1 MIEYGLSV
9 SLESS
14 PRTPSTPRATTTT
27 TDNEYDDTEGGAV
40 GAVEEACY
48 APPRKP
54 SFARLMAD
62 MEMEVAAATDDEVSI
77 SPRVLFSGIESSR
90 SSRSSG
96 AAAIRR
102 NLSSEFVFDS
112 SCSPVSFGTSS
123 ASSSVVKYTEQTECI
138 GECSV
143 CYSQLPLYANHVF
156 TLCGHLF
163 CLRCLLKWW
172 DNSTT
177 CPLCRAELFVDDP
190 ADHPAEEVADV
201 AEEVAAEEEEAQE
214 ESEEGAEEAEEEVW
228 ARREFWNGRVDHFVD
243 SDGEEHHNNDN
254 DASNSSSSMSPPL
267 PSVRVSRLY
276 RYLHQDTELDW
287 SRNGYGLIY
296 LDDTLNQHINEH
308 EIQGLQENRD
318 IAMTLF
324 ARARFRETLFDS
336 RIQFM
341 GSVSEG
347 DFVPKNDWM
356 VTIVY
361 NNNQHSS
368 QRIIMYEFV
377 IRRGSEIS
385 PLFEVNL
392 FGFIKDVA
400 IKQFGDMNYDGYNT
414 EDAYEFEWEDNY
426 EYVFVA
432 DVFTPTDFYIGAGA
446 NTLRS
451 YGGYNMEEGTI
462 ITQELAI
469 PFSQIRRLYRICG
482 GGGYE

>member
-1 MIEYGLSV
+1 MKTIVIEMLIEYGLSV
-9 SLESS
+9 SLEAS
-14 PRTPSTPRATTTT
+14 PRTPSTPRGMTSS
-27 TDNEYDDTEGGAV
+27 DNDEYDGDDMV
-40 GAVEEACY
+40 GATACY

-54 SFARLMAD
+54 SFASLM
-62 MEMEVAAATDDEVSI
+62 EESVAAAESVGEVSI

-90 SSRSSG
+90 SSS

-138 GECSV
+138 GECGV

-177 CPLCRAELFVDDP
+177 CPLCRAELFADDP
-190 ADHPAEEVADV
+190 ADPAAEVA
-201 AEEVAAEEEEAQE
+201 EVAAEVAE
-214 ESEEGAEEAEEEVW
+214 EEAEEEVW
-228 ARREFWNGRVDHFVD
+228 MRREFWNGRVDHFVD
-243 SDGEEHHNNDN
+243 SDGEEHHNNNDDDD
-254 DASNSSSSMSPPL
+254 DASSSSSMSPPL

-287 SRNGYGLIY
+287 SRNEYGLIY
-296 LDDTLNQHINEH
+296 LDDTLNQHINEY

-324 ARARFRETLFDS
+324 ARVRFRETLFDS

-341 GSVSEG
+341 GSLSEG
-347 DFVPKNDWM
+347 VFVPKNDW
-356 VTIVY
+356 VDVAY
-361 NNNQHSS
+361 NQAYHTSL
-368 QRIIMYEFV
+368 YEFV

-392 FGFIKDVA
+392 FGFIKDVG
-400 IKQFGDMNYDGYNT
+400 IKQFGDMNYDGYSS
-414 EDAYEFEWEDNY
+414 EDGYEFEWEENH
-426 EYVFVA
+426 EYILTA
-432 DVFTPTDFYIGAGA
+432 YVFTPTDFYIGGNA
-446 NTLRS
+446 LRS
-451 YGGYNMEEGTI
+451 YGGYNMDEGTI
-462 ITQELAI
+462 TTQEIEI

-482 GGGYE
+482 GGGGGDGGDGGGHE

>member
-1 MIEYGLSV
+1 MLIEYGLSV
-9 SLESS
+9 SLEAS
-14 PRTPSTPRATTTT
+14 PRTPSTPRGMTSS
-27 TDNEYDDTEGGAV
+27 DNNEYDDGDDMV
-40 GAVEEACY
+40 GATACY

-54 SFARLMAD
+54 SFAGLM
-62 MEMEVAAATDDEVSI
+62 EESVAAAESGGEVSI
-77 SPRVLFSGIESSR
+77 SPRVLFSGIESS
-90 SSRSSG
+90 S

-138 GECSV
+138 GECGV

-177 CPLCRAELFVDDP
+177 CPLCRAELFADD
-190 ADHPAEEVADV
+190 PAEEVAEV
-201 AEEVAAEEEEAQE
+201 AEEVAAEVEAEEEEEAE
-214 ESEEGAEEAEEEVW
+214 EAEAEEEVW
-228 ARREFWNGRVDHFVD
+228 MRREFWNGRVDYFVD
-243 SDGEEHHNNDN
+243 SDGEEHHNNNDN
-254 DASNSSSSMSPPL
+254 DASNTSSMSP

-287 SRNGYGLIY
+287 SRNEYGLIY
-296 LDDTLNQHINEH
+296 LDDTLNQHINED

-341 GSVSEG
+341 GSLSEG
-347 DFVPKNDWM
+347 VFVPKNDW
-356 VTIVY
+356 VDVAY
-361 NNNQHSS
+361 NQAYHTSL
-368 QRIIMYEFV
+368 YEFV

-392 FGFIKDVA
+392 FGFIKDVG
-400 IKQFGDMNYDGYNT
+400 IKQFSDMNYDSYSR
-414 EDAYEFEWEDNY
+414 EDGYEFEWEDNH
-426 EYVFVA
+426 EYILTT
-432 DVFTPTDFYIGAGA
+432 DVFTPTDFYIGGNA
-446 NTLRS
+446 LRS

-462 ITQELAI
+462 TTQELAI

-482 GGGYE
+482 GGGHE